1 MLGIF
6 LFVIR
11 ELLLLDFKLV
21 EVDVCGVE
29 VKLEFIEEMEE
40 R

>member
-21 EVDVCGVE
+21 EVDESGVE